1 MSFDSYSYD
10 DAHQFFT
17 NKAKAN
23 AFADALAPELGI
35 NRRSLVV
42 EGKKGEFHLLN
53 AYVQRY
59 FEPMMAD
66 STGFGNEIKLHKK
79 LVKEA
84 MG

>member
-59 FEPMMAD
+59 FEPMIA
-66 STGFGNEIKLHKK
+66 SQGGFELEVNLHKR